1 MAQGH
6 ECVLNETVFEK

>member
-6 ECVLNETVFEK
+6 EFVLNETVFEK